1 MSPTLEAR
9 IVHAMQSVATLELA
23 IVFGSMASGDARLD
37 SDIDVAVRYKHA
49 LDVAQKISLIEAL
62 ALVTGR
68 AVDVID
74 LRVAGPIVAREA
86 LTGGRRL
93 FGSDEVWAAQVLRTL
108 IDYADFAPLIER
120 TLRERREAWMQ
131 A

>member
-1 MSPTLEAR
+1 MSPTLKTHL
-9 IVHAMQSVATLELA
+9 VHAMQSVATLELA
-23 IVFGSMASGDARLD
+23 IVFGSVASGNARPD
-37 SDIDVAVRYKHA
+37 SDIDVAVRYKNA
-49 LDVAQKISLIEAL
+49 LDVAQKIALIDAL
-62 ALVTGR
+62 ASVTGR

-86 LTGGRRL
+86 LTNGRRL

-131 A
+131 T

>member
-49 LDVAQKISLIEAL
+49 LDVAQKIALIDAL

-120 TLRERREAWMQ
+120 TLRESREAWMQ

>member
-1 MSPTLEAR
+1 MSPTLEAH

-23 IVFGSMASGDARLD
+23 IVFGSMASGNARPD

-49 LDVAQKISLIEAL
+49 LDVAQKIALIDAL

>member
-1 MSPTLEAR
+1 MGPTLEAL

-23 IVFGSMASGDARLD
+23 VVFGSVASGNARPD
-37 SDIDVAVRYKHA
+37 SDIDVAVRYKNA
-49 LDVAQKISLIEAL
+49 LNVPQKIALIEAL
-62 ALVTGR
+62 ASVTGR
-68 AVDVID
+68 TVDVID

-93 FGSDEVWAAQVLRTL
+93 FGSDEVWTAQVLRTL

-120 TLRERREAWMQ
+120 TLRERRDAWMQ

>member
-9 IVHAMQSVATLELA
+9 IVHAMQNVATLELA
-23 IVFGSMASGDARLD
+23 IVFGSMASGNARPD

-49 LDVAQKISLIEAL
+49 LDVAQKIALIDAL

>member
-23 IVFGSMASGDARLD
+23 IVFGSVASGNARPD
-37 SDIDVAVRYKHA
+37 SDIDVAVRYKNA
-49 LDVAQKISLIEAL
+49 LDVVQKIALIEAL
-62 ALVTGR
+62 ASITGR
-68 AVDVID
+68 AVDMID

-86 LTGGRRL
+86 LTSGRRL
-93 FGSDEVWAAQVLRTL
+93 FGSDEVWAAQLLRTL

-120 TLRERREAWMQ
+120 TLRERRDAWMQ